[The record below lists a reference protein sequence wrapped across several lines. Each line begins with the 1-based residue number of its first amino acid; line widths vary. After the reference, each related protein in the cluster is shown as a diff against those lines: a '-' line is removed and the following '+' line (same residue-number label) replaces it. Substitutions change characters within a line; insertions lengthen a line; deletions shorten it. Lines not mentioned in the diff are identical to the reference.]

1 MINVSIL
8 QENLNQTVIERW
20 DDHSLKKI
28 CIANSIIGMLGII
41 LNSLVLFIFFKERT
55 KLVTSV
61 NAMIM

>member
-20 DDHSLKKI
+20 DDHSLQKI
-28 CIANSIIGMLGII
+28 LIANSIIGLLGII